1 MLTIQDTMKTISR
14 DVQNTFEELVKLLLR
29 KSLRP
34 ILNPL
39 NQNTKIVYN
48 KFRGKYERGFIGSA
62 SDDNINK
69 YTYTMTHESLGWT
82 NEVLANFKIMAK
94 FMKNNVAQRF
104 PAGSAKI
111 HNTIKPKSQIAFSDK
126 NRNKPHISSQY
137 RNFLNFLNSRSMQ
150 KIISNKLASF
160 TYTADIPYTHAFK
173 QLESIGR
180 DIIDQTDP
188 SISGE
193 DSARMSTSMLRVK
206 LYNLE
211 QKLATLSVDHPNIFD
226 SYVEM
231 IRIINS
237 VYRQKM
243 VWVINLIAALS
254 YQRFDELP
262 ESQQQMYNNAL
273 GEDFICTFNSN
284 ELITILLQSNAGEL
298 ILTSSYLYPLFKMLF
313 IVFGYSKLVPLITD
327 NCSEQICDLYK
338 DRLKKHF
345 EKYRGASFRRGD
357 VRDYNPQYHSNDD
370 IYSDEDISTD
380 STGTSNDMTPITNDP
395 YYANK
400 YKPNPEPY
408 DLCIYEYIKLFGD
421 LYPTIIGLIGGTE
434 NFPPESIEIGCN
446 DIPPTYEALASIPE
460 FLWRYN
466 DYSYCRYLDFINSKQ
481 MLNAINSK
489 ISAKARY
496 LQSI

>member
-1 MLTIQDTMKTISR
+1 MLTIQDTMRTISR
-14 DVQNTFEELVKLLLR
+14 DVQYTFEELVKLLLR

-48 KFRGKYERGFIGSA
+48 KFRGKYERGFIGSS

-82 NEVLANFKIMAK
+82 NEVLANFKITAK

-104 PAGSAKI
+104 PAGSAKT
-111 HNTIKPKSQIAFSDK
+111 HNSIKPKSQIAFSDK
-126 NRNKPHISSQY
+126 ERKKSHVQSQY
-137 RNFLNFLNSRSMQ
+137 KNFLNFLNSRSMQ

-193 DSARMSTSMLRVK
+193 DSAKMSTSMLRVK

-211 QKLATLSVDHPNIFD
+211 QKLADLSVDHPNIFD
-226 SYVEM
+226 AYVEM

-237 VYRQKM
+237 IYRQKM
-243 VWVINLIAALS
+243 VWLINLIAALS

-262 ESQQQMYNNAL
+262 ESQQQMYNDAL
-273 GEDFICTFNSN
+273 GEEFVCTFNAN

-298 ILTSSYLYPLFKMLF
+298 ILTSSYVYPLFKMLF
-313 IVFGYSKLVPLITD
+313 IVFGYSKLVPMVTD
-327 NCSEQICDLYK
+327 KCSEQICDIYK

-345 EKYRGASFRRGD
+345 DKYRGASFRRGD
-357 VRDYNPQYHSNDD
+357 VINSTRNDMRQNEPLD
-370 IYSDEDISTD
+370 NIYSDDNSNSSNSISNNSD
-380 STGTSNDMTPITNDP
+380 NS
-395 YYANK
+395 YYVDK
-400 YKPNPEPY
+400 YKPDPEPY

-434 NFPPESIEIGCN
+434 NFPPESIEIGCD
-446 DIPPTYEALASIPE
+446 DIPPTYETLTSIPE
-460 FLWRYN
+460 YLWRYN
-466 DYSYCRYLDFINSKQ
+466 DFSYCRYLDYVNSKQ

-489 ISAKARY
+489 VSAKARY